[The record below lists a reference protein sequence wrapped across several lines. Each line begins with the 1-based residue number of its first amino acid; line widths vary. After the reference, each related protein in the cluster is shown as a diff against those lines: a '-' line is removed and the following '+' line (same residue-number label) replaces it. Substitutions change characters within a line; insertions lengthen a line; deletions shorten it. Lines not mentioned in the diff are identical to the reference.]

1 MRRRALAVLLLACLA
16 VPAAAHGSNPTGAP
30 AVTTTADRYRPTIT
44 FAYPSAVAVQP
55 ANVTVHRVGGTV
67 MLPFTLDVSGGTV
80 TISVNAS
87 LTANTSYVASVLPDG
102 DATADTRSWKTRGT
116 PAHPTLHAKIITA
129 LDPAAVD
136 DIVRRLDRTNQI
148 AVPKLGDLV
157 DVSGATGRA
166 LTADD
171 LKGYQSALVVTDR
184 ALGSPGV
191 LAKALGGF
199 ANNGHGVV
207 TAGQTHWSAA
217 GPNWTVNS
225 AVTNGSTSSWDS
237 QWSMYSLAQP
247 FVVTGG
253 TMVPGTKVKHFLT
266 RYVSSFQVLGPS
278 SGQCTIK
285 DYFSGGVLARLGSS
299 TGCPGPTEK
308 RQIFLAARQI
318 GAGRVVDL
326 GFNPWSNAVAGGGY
340 DPAVSNGA
348 GLVSRALWWA
358 TNRIPPTGTH
368 FTYKP
373 PNPAHYN
380 TIWFTAAGSDADPP
394 SHGNPL
400 GYQFKVN
407 SGRWKRATGTTL
419 LLKGLR
425 PGYYTVYARAVDT
438 GGNVDPHPAKY
449 RVRVP

>member
-16 VPAAAHGSNPTGAP
+16 VPAAAQGSNPTGA
-30 AVTTTADRYRPTIT
+30 ATVTTTADRYRPAIT
-44 FAYPSAVAVQP
+44 FAYPSPVTVQP
-55 ANVTVHRVGGTV
+55 ANVSVHRVGGTV
-67 MLPFTLDVSGGTV
+67 MLPFALDVSGGTV

-87 LTANTSYVASVLPDG
+87 LAANTSYVASVLPDG
-102 DATADTRSWKTRGT
+102 DSTPDTRSWKTRGA

-148 AVPKLGDLV
+148 GVPKLGDLV
-157 DVSGATGRA
+157 DVSQATGRA

-184 ALGSPGV
+184 AVGSPGA
-191 LAKALGGF
+191 LAKALAGF
-199 ANNGHGVV
+199 ANNGHGIV
-207 TAGQTHWSAA
+207 TAGQTHWSDA
-217 GPNWTVNS
+217 GPDWTVAS
-225 AVTNGSTSSWDS
+225 AITNGLSSTWDS
-237 QWSMYSLAQP
+237 KWSMYPLAQP
-247 FVVTGG
+247 YVMTGG
-253 TMVPGTKVKHFLT
+253 TMVAGTKVKHFLT

-285 DYFSGGVLARLGSS
+285 DYFSGVVLARLGSS
-299 TGCPGPTEK
+299 TGCPAAEK
-308 RQIFLAARQI
+308 RQILLAARQI
-318 GAGRVVDL
+318 DGGRVVDL
-326 GFNPWSNAVAGGGY
+326 GFNPWSNAVADGGY
-340 DPAVSNGA
+340 DPAASNGA
-348 GLVSRALWWA
+348 ALVSRALWWA